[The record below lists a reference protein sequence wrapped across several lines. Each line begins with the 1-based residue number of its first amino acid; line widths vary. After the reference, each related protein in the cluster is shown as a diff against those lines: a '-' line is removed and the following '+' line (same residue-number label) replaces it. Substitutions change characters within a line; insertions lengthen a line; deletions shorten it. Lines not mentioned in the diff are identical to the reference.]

1 MAEIFLNL
9 GNPYATH
16 TILAHRAL
24 QTPPLNKSLA
34 TKVRT
39 SKQKKTLANSYIDQI
54 QNTTFQKKKP
64 LHNKK
69 KSTIEINL

>member
-39 SKQKKTLANSYIDQI
+39 SKQKKNIGKQL
-54 QNTTFQKKKP
+54 NTTFQKKKP